1 MKDARSDLLQAKISS
16 EKEKNSIK
24 GKNIWIRK
32 LNEFSETIQT
42 VNKQIDKLN
51 MIVPTLRQQLFHFN
65 AEQEVNQVLASYAD
79 NNEHLKS
86 REFEKFNLDQMDK
99 TTTLGD
105 VWKEL
110 KSLFRS

>member
-16 EKEKNSIK
+16 DKEKNLIK

-32 LNEFSETIQT
+32 LNEFSEIVQT

-51 MIVPTLRQQLFHFN
+51 MIVPTLRQQLFHFD
-65 AEQEVNQVLASYAD
+65 AEQEVNQVLASFAD
-79 NNEHLKS
+79 NKEHSKS
-86 REFEKFNLDQMDK
+86 REFDKFNLDQMDK